1 MRAVVQR
8 VSEASV
14 TVEEKVIGKIEK
26 GLLVLV
32 GVCAEDTEQD
42 MDYIVK
48 KITGLRIFSDEE
60 DKMNLNVKDVNGKIL
75 IVPNFTLYGNC
86 TKGMRPSFVAS
97 GSVEEARKKYDRFIE
112 KMQSADVAFE
122 TGMFQADMKVQLLND
137 GPVTLL
143 LDSSKKF

>member
-8 VSEASV
+8 VSSASV
-14 TVEEKVIGKIEK
+14 VVEERCIGKIEE

-32 GVCAEDTEQD
+32 GIKADDTEKD
-42 MDYIVK
+42 MDYIINKV
-48 KITGLRIFSDEE
+48 TGLRIFSDAEG
-60 DKMNLNVKDVNGKIL
+60 KMNLSVKDIGGKIL

-97 GSVEEARKKYDRFIE
+97 GSVSEAEKKYNRFIE
-112 KMQSADVAFE
+112 KLESMEVPFE
-122 TGMFQADMKVQLLND
+122 TGQFQADMKVSLLND

-143 LDSSKKF
+143 LDSSKII